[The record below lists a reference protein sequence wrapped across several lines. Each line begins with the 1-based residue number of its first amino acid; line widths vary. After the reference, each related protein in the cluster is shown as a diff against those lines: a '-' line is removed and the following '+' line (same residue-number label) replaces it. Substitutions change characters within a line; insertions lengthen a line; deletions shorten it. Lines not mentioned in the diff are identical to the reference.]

1 MFADN
6 FTQVA
11 HAINEHR
18 YPRSVRRRIREEGF
32 WSKPPERIRRSN
44 RHRRKD
50 RARAA

>member
-6 FTQVA
+6 FSQVA

-32 WSKPPERIRRSN
+32 WSRPDQR
-44 RHRRKD
+44 RRKVKSQ
-50 RARAA
+50 RSRSRSKAA